1 MDKLA
6 HALYAL
12 RLSQPLIKEAISAK
26 ALKNLSKPDL
36 KSVVS
41 KTRKNLYDSVKAVK
55 PTQKKEKALE
65 RALAEL
71 HERPLSSFPPPRP
84 KKPHTLVPPKQGPGE
99 RFTDVLD

>member
-26 ALKNLSKPDL
+26 ALRTLPKPEL
-36 KSVVS
+36 KSVVA
-41 KTRKNLYDSVKAVK
+41 KARNNMYANARGFK
-55 PTQKKEKALE
+55 PTAKAEKDLETALN
-65 RALAEL
+65 EL
-71 HERPLSSFPPPRP
+71 HTRPLSVLPPKP
-84 KKPHTLVPPKQGPGE
+84 KKPHTIAPSKQGPME